1 MTISVALA
9 DDQPLVRMGLRVLI
23 ESEDD
28 LELAGEAENGRQAV
42 ELARRTRPDVILMD
56 IRMPQLDGIAALRM
70 IVGDPSL
77 AGVRVIM
84 LTTFELDEYVFEAL
98 QAGAAGFLI
107 KDTEPADMLRAIRL
121 VAAGESLL
129 SPSVTRRVIES
140 FASRSPHPQE
150 ASATLRTH
158 RPGARGARADRRRSE
173 QRRDRRTVSR
183 QSSDRA
189 YPCQPGD
196 DQTSSPGSGP
206 AGGDRLPVRPGP
218 LGTHKSA

>member
-9 DDQPLVRMGLRVLI
+9 DDQALVRMGLRVLI

-28 LELAGEAENGRQAV
+28 LVLAGEAEDGQAAV
-42 ELARRTRPDVILMD
+42 DLVRRTRPDVILMD
-56 IRMPQLDGIAALRM
+56 IRMPRLDGIAALRM
-70 IVGDPSL
+70 IVSDPTL

-129 SPSVTRRVIES
+129 SPSVTRRVS
-140 FASRSPHPQE
+140 NRSHP
-150 ASATLRTH
+150 
-158 RPGARGARADRRRSE
+158 G
-173 QRRDRRTVSR
+173 R
-183 QSSDRA
+183 QSSRSIRS
-189 YPCQPGD
+189 CR
-196 DQTSSPGSGP
+196 S
-206 AGGDRLPVRPGP
+206 
-218 LGTHKSA
+218 